1 MGMNAFFIATTY
13 KNTKEWKFQDG
24 VLLKGHA
31 DMIAG
36 IENSLA
42 IIGGLCVV
50 HRLTLSSQ
58 ISTLGTCNYFLTYV
72 LSSNIGLPLITF
84 LL

>member
-1 MGMNAFFIATTY
+1 
-13 KNTKEWKFQDG
+13 
-24 VLLKGHA
+24 
-31 DMIAG
+31 MIAG

-42 IIGGLCVV
+42 VIGGLCVV

-58 ISTLGTCNYFLTYV
+58 ISTLGTCNYVLTYD
-72 LSSNIGLPLITF
+72 LSSNIGLALIIF